1 MSVLRPVRSIR
12 LKIGLVF
19 GVTFFLGFAGAA
31 LYVFNRV
38 KEVLIQQDI
47 RSLTQRAASLS
58 ERTSI
63 YPLVIPL
70 PERGEVLLL
79 WYTTGRFK
87 KRLYISPRFPGQGA
101 GPSGR
106 ATAPSDT
113 FQLARFVR
121 QTTDGYGQL
130 TTVVGRSNR
139 PLARQLQQIGWL
151 LTVTLLMSMT
161 LSGLGAWW
169 LSGWLLRPLRT
180 IIDSARSVN
189 RAEQVTPIPTPKTGD
204 ELQELAETINDMLAR
219 IRQAVDTQHNFF
231 AAASHELRTPLSI
244 LRTEM
249 EVAQR
254 ETISD
259 RERLFLASH
268 LAELRRLSRL
278 VDDLLAM
285 SQLRAGTLQLRAE
298 RIELDDLTLLLTERY
313 HAPINQRQLYLAVRF
328 DDTALSLTILADQ
341 DKLTNVL
348 LNLLDN
354 AVKYATP
361 NTQLDLTIL
370 QQDETIVWSIA
381 NQTVSA
387 VPDPSRLAREFYQA
401 DARQDGYGLGLWIS
415 HQVVRL
421 MGGIITVAAEEGFF
435 RVEIRFKSQPGQPPA
450 GDRPDWYPG

>member
-1 MSVLRPVRSIR
+1 MSFLRPAHSIR

-31 LYVFNRV
+31 TYVFSRV
-38 KEVLIQQDI
+38 KEVLIQQET
-47 RSLTQRAASLS
+47 RALTDRAARLS
-58 ERTSI
+58 ERTSV

-70 PERGEVLLL
+70 PERGEVLAL
-79 WYTTGRFK
+79 WYTTGRFT
-87 KRLYISPRFPGQGA
+87 KRLYQSPRFPGSKA
-101 GPSGR
+101 GNPS
-106 ATAPSDT
+106 ATVAQSDT

-121 QTTDGYGQL
+121 NADDGYGKL

-151 LTVTLLMSMT
+151 LAITLLMSMT

-169 LSGWLLRPLRT
+169 LSGWLLRPLRA

-189 RAEQVTPIPTPKTGD
+189 RAEQATPIPMPTTGD
-204 ELQELAETINDMLAR
+204 ELQELAGTINDMLAR

-244 LRTEM
+244 LRTEI

-254 ETISD
+254 EAINE
-259 RERLFLASH
+259 RERRFLSSQ

-285 SQLRAGTLQLRAE
+285 SQLRAGTLQLRPEA
-298 RIELDDLTLLLTERY
+298 IEFDDLTLLLTERY
-313 HAPINQRQLYLAVRF
+313 HQPINQRHLYLSIRL
-328 DDTALSLTILADQ
+328 DETAPSLTIQADQ

-361 NTQLDLTIL
+361 NSQLELSISR
-370 QQDETIVWSIA
+370 QNESIVWA
-381 NQTVSA
+381 LTNQTNA
-387 VPDPSRLAREFYQA
+387 PVPDPGRLAREFYQA
-401 DARQDGYGLGLWIS
+401 DVRHDGYGLGLWIS

-421 MGGIITVAAEEGFF
+421 MGGTLTVTASDGWF
-435 RVEIRFKSQPGQPPA
+435 RSEVWFAQQ
-450 GDRPDWYPG
+450 